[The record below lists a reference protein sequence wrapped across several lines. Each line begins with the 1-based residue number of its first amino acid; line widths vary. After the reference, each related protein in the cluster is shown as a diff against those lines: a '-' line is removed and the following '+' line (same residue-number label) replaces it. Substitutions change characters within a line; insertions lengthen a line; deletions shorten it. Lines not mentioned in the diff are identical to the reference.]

1 MIKTAICILAILAGS
16 VLYGQEPAKQQ
27 AAKFIFPAG
36 KVVTPDTEAEAAIVH
51 LNKMDKYD
59 AEYIRFFTTYAVE
72 KERRDSVILTLS
84 FVIHSL
90 AGISPNADES
100 AGGFAPLAI
109 RTSTVDKDA
118 TPIIIPIRRV
128 KDSETLWWIDLRD
141 YNWTP
146 EAWEK
151 VSELDGYFVDP
162 VIDYQK
168 YSVLKLLSGNAILR
182 ADWFILHAT
191 DMSKQADTDR
201 KTRIYDTLLYAKQ
214 KIPTNVEEWRK
225 IWGVD
230 VKQAQTLGADSATLV
245 SKSKEVSRDGNR
257 MLFGYRTPLGYYYDT
272 YDTKN
277 LEGFRDYT
285 DNIVAYKGRPPTIYD
300 GGESFATN
308 HLGLQVYALRNQ
320 KEELVPFADATIV
333 RHLGDALGDARVI
346 TARSCIDCHAA
357 GPIVAENT
365 FREFIDQGSKAKT
378 VNKNDALRIKRV
390 FLNGKFEEGIL
401 DNQAMFARALKRA
414 NGLTPEENN
423 KLFLEAIIKYDTPL
437 TVEQAAIEC
446 GLTVDE
452 FRQKVKNISSARVL
466 NLIGRNGEPIP
477 RQVWETPGADGNPG
491 LFQQCMVVIKGLPV
505 KITDTIVEDKT
516 STRYF
521 ATVIAQAQVK
531 ITDIKTRQEK
541 VLGTVN
547 PGDKLEVVEA
557 RKDSWTGVLINGETG
572 YILTRFLEA
581 KE

>member
-1 MIKTAICILAILAGS
+1 MIKTAISILVILAGS
-16 VLYGQEPAKQQ
+16 VLYGQEPAKRPV
-27 AAKFIFPAG
+27 FVVNPI
-36 KVVTPDTEAEAAIVH
+36 VTPDTEVESAIVH
-51 LNKMDKYD
+51 LKKYEPSD
-59 AEYIRFFTTYAVE
+59 GEYIRFFTTYAVPE
-72 KERRDSVILTLS
+72 PRRDNVVLTLS

-90 AGISPNADES
+90 AGISPNVDES
-100 AGGFAPLAI
+100 AGGFSPLAI
-109 RTSTVDKDA
+109 RTTTVDKDEK
-118 TPIIIPIRRV
+118 PIMIPIRQV
-128 KDSETLWWIDLRD
+128 KDSKTLWWIDLRD

-162 VIDYQK
+162 VIDYNK
-168 YSVLKLLSGNAILR
+168 YAALKLLSGNAILR

-191 DMSKQADTDR
+191 DMSKQTDTNR
-201 KTRIYDTLLYAKQ
+201 KTRIYDTLLYARQ

-230 VKQAQTLGADSATLV
+230 IKQAQALGADSATLV

-285 DNIVAYKGRPPTIYD
+285 DNIVAYKGRPPTVYD
-300 GGESFATN
+300 GGETFATN

-378 VNKNDALRIKRV
+378 VNKYDALRIKRV

-414 NGLTPEENN
+414 NGLTPVENN
-423 KLFLEAIIKYDTPL
+423 KLFLEAIIQYNTPL
-437 TVEQAAIEC
+437 SVEQAAFEC
-446 GLTVDE
+446 GLSVDE
-452 FRQKVKNISSARVL
+452 FREKVKKISSVRVL
-466 NLIGRNGEPIP
+466 KLISNNPEPIP

-491 LFQQCMVVIKGLPV
+491 LFQQCMIVIKGLPV
-505 KITDTIVEDKT
+505 KITETIVEDKT
-516 STRYF
+516 STKYI
-521 ATVIAQAQVK
+521 ATVIADAEIKVTDVK
-531 ITDIKTRQEK
+531 TKQEK
-541 VLGTVN
+541 VLGTVKI
-547 PGDKLEVVEA
+547 GDKLEVVEP
-557 RKDSWTGVLINGETG
+557 RNDSWTGVLINGETG
-572 YILTRFLEA
+572 YISTRFLEA